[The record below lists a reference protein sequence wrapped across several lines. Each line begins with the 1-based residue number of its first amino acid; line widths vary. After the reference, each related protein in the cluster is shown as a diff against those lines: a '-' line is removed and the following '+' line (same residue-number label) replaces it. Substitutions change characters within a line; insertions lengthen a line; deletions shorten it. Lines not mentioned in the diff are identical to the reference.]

1 MENLD
6 LQFRP
11 VAEFMLDFIHQSPH
25 YALDSKG
32 REGKFTRY
40 SYNEE
45 FVLTRVLYTLYR
57 VEFVSLDIYVDYEAA
72 CTKLRL
78 VFDVRTSFPFMRI
91 ECNIADGFQTSI
103 QSSYID

>member
-25 YALDSKG
+25 YALNSEG
-32 REGKFTRY
+32 REGNFTRY
-40 SYNEE
+40 SYNED

-57 VEFVSLDIYVDYEAA
+57 VEFVSLDIYIDYETA

-91 ECNIADGFQTSI
+91 ECNISDGNVFNLKY
-103 QSSYID
+103 SYIG